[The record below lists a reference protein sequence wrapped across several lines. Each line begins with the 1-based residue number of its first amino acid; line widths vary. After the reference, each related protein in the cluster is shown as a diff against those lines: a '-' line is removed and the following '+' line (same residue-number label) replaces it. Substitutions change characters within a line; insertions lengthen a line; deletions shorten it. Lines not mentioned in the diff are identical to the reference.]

1 MEENKYL
8 VFDSETGNTMRN
20 EQGQL
25 DTHAGQVYDLGGE
38 IIGEISGKVYDQ
50 FSLINEDVF
59 YRMPYVMREAYFKD
73 KIPQYVEDIKNK
85 KRQVVNTWQMWNI
98 FYQKCKEHNVKAIVA
113 HNAWFDVK
121 VLNATLRYQTKS
133 KKKFFIPYGM
143 EILDTMKMANE
154 TIAKT
159 DEYIS
164 FCKENNYMTK
174 HQVPRPQLTAEV
186 LYRFL
191 SGNNEFQEE
200 HTGLADVE
208 IEKEIFLECM
218 KRKALI

>member
-20 EQGQL
+20 EHGQL
-25 DTHAGQVYDLGGE
+25 DVHAGQVYDLGGE
-38 IIGEISGKVYDQ
+38 VIGGISGRVYDK
-50 FSLINEDVF
+50 FSLVNEDVF
-59 YRMPYVMREAYFKD
+59 YRMPYVMQEAYFKD
-73 KIPQYVEDIKNK
+73 KIPQYIEEIKK
-85 KRQVVNTWQMWNI
+85 KERQVVNTYQMRNI
-98 FYQKCKEHNVKAIVA
+98 FYKACKEYNVKAVVA
-113 HNAWFDVK
+113 HNIWFDIK

-133 KKKFFIPYGM
+133 KRRFFIPYDM
-143 EILDTMKMANE
+143 PILDTMKMASE

-174 HQVPRPQLTAEV
+174 HSNPRPQLTAEV

-191 SGNNEFQEE
+191 SGDNNFCEA

-208 IEKEIFLECM
+208 IEKEIFLECV
-218 KRKALI
+218 RRNALI